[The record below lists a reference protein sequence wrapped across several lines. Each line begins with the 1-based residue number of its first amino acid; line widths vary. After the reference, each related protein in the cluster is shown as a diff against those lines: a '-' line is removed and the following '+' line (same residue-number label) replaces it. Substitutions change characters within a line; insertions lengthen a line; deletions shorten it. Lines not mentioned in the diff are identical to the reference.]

1 MVKIYCKNTGT
12 SKEFV
17 EGAYLK
23 DIASEFEFDKPYDIL
38 AALVNNVAQGL
49 RFKVYHSLDVQFL
62 DYRTYTGRNFY
73 CRSLC
78 FLLYKAV
85 KDLFPDSKLTI
96 RRPISKGYYCSVD
109 KGDGTTIEAAD
120 VDAVRARMRE
130 IVDQDVPFRRH
141 EARVED
147 AIKTF
152 TAIGATD
159 KVKLLETCGDVYIT
173 YYTLG
178 GTADLSLIHI

>member
-109 KGDGTTIEAAD
+109 KGDGITIEAAD
-120 VDAVRARMRE
+120 VDAVRARMGTFE
-130 IVDQDVPFRRH
+130 LMASTAARRRRYSGRKSCPH
-141 EARVED
+141 SEMQ
-147 AIKTF
+147 
-152 TAIGATD
+152 
-159 KVKLLETCGDVYIT
+159 
-173 YYTLG
+173 
-178 GTADLSLIHI
+178 